1 MSKQIDKT
9 NILNHFFSTHPESQK
24 SLWLK
29 EDRYINSII
38 QTGDD
43 LSHIIDKDNN
53 LCQLNLTFSGNMK
66 NLQVE
71 ISKN

>member
-1 MSKQIDKT
+1 MN
-9 NILNHFFSTHPESQK
+9 NIIFMHVLDGLAN
-24 SLWLK
+24 
-29 EDRYINSII
+29 
-38 QTGDD
+38 